1 MGFILNG
8 NNEINC
14 KIHVTENLVA
24 TFQKVNKVM
33 GKTINNL
40 NKIESL
46 LAKNSFSKLENA
58 FNSVNSTVNRTSNS
72 IVNNFS
78 SIDASVSKTKKKISE
93 MKSVLN
99 DSSAPFFIMTNI
111 FEKFATKIAKS
122 LSFINIKDV
131 IKRVIEFI
139 STSLESSRI
148 QANAELQLN
157 VVLSN
162 RGISKSFDEI
172 KKKAEQLQSIGFFKD
187 EVILAGASKLSSYL
201 KDVKAITRMMDI
213 MANYATGVSGGK
225 PVNPKQMVQYA
236 TLLGRAMQ
244 GSFMGMLRYGFKFNT
259 AQQAILKGVATES
272 QYIQVLGKNYK
283 DLSEDMRKVE
293 VIGQLIN
300 NSWGNLYQTMG
311 NTPFGKFEQLKNSLG
326 DIREEVGN
334 KLLPSIN
341 KLFDTVQQNIPTI
354 KESISSI
361 TDALSPFIST
371 INVILENVFSG
382 FSKSSKSIRNVAA
395 DLMPS
400 IGILSAAA
408 LAIAA
413 LIKTVTFL
421 LSPLGIIIAV
431 ITGISAA
438 IGITVNQINK
448 VQNKSISAVGIITG
462 TLYTFWTFV
471 KNIFA
476 SIWDVVATLIEFLVN
491 CWENPVAAG
500 KAAFAKLLAGIAD
513 ILAKIVEVV
522 GKAASKIADLFV
534 DSINPIINGWNK
546 FVDSSHIGIKLNT
559 LKKGDS
565 RNVINDTVS
574 NIRWAANRYR
584 EVAAD
589 EEKKIKNN
597 FVLDR
602 ISQKPLED
610 AYKEGYA
617 WGKSMTNEIE
627 QKIQGMFDNADL
639 IDDIANNAG
648 RIADGTEQINGK
660 LDATEAD
667 LKYMRDLA
675 EREAINRFTTAEIKV
690 DMTNNNAINSK
701 MDIDGV
707 INILTEKLNEQ
718 LNTQVIGVYNY

>member
-1 MGFILNG
+1 MNRNNV

-14 KIHVTENLVA
+14 KIHVTENLAA
-24 TFQKVNKVM
+24 TFQKINAIM
-33 GKTINNL
+33 DKTINNL
-40 NKIESL
+40 YEISSL
-46 LAKNSFSKLENA
+46 LSKSSFDEPKNA
-58 FNSVNSTVNRTSNS
+58 FNNINSTINRTS
-72 IVNNFS
+72 
-78 SIDASVSKTKKKISE
+78 DAIGETTKKISE
-93 MKSVLN
+93 MKN
-99 DSSAPFFIMTNI
+99 AIDDSTAPFFVMANTV
-111 FEKFATKIAKS
+111 EKFATKIAKS
-122 LSFINIKDV
+122 LSVINIKDV
-131 IKRVIEFI
+131 SRRLIDFI
-139 STSLESSRI
+139 GKSLETSRM
-148 QANAELQLN
+148 QATAELQLN
-157 VVLSN
+157 VVLNN
-162 RGISKSFDEI
+162 RGMGKSFEEI

-187 EVILAGASKLSSYL
+187 DVILAGASKLSSYL
-201 KDVKAITRMMDI
+201 KDVKAITKMMDI
-213 MANYATGVSGGK
+213 IANYATGVSGGK

-236 TLLGRAMQ
+236 TILGRAMQ
-244 GSFMGMLRYGFKFNT
+244 GSFFGMLRYGFKFNA

-300 NSWGNLYQTMG
+300 NSWGNLYQTMS

-334 KLLPSIN
+334 RLVPSIN
-341 KLFDTVQQNIPTI
+341 KLFDTIQQNIPTI
-354 KESISSI
+354 KESISST
-361 TDALSPFIST
+361 TDALSPFISA
-371 INVILENVFSG
+371 INVILENVLSG
-382 FSKSSKSIRNVAA
+382 FSKSYKSIKNVAA

-408 LAIAA
+408 LAVAA

-448 VQNKSISAVGIITG
+448 AQNKSISAVGVITG
-462 TLYTFWTFV
+462 TLYTFWIFV

-476 SIWDVVATLIEFLVN
+476 SIWDVVAALIEFLVN
-491 CWENPVAAG
+491 CWDNPVAAG
-500 KAAFAKLLAGIAD
+500 KAAFAKLLAEIAD
-513 ILAKIVEVV
+513 ILAQIVEVV

-584 EVAAD
+584 EVAAN

-602 ISQKPLED
+602 ISQKHLED

-617 WGKSMTNEIE
+617 WGKSLTNEVE
-627 QKIQGMFDNADL
+627 QKMQSMFDNADL

-660 LDATEAD
+660 LDAAEED

-675 EREAINRFTTAEIKV
+675 EREAINRFTTSEIKV
-690 DMTNNNAINSK
+690 DMTNNNAINSE

-707 INILTEKLNEQ
+707 VNILTEKLNEQ